1 MFYFLLFLLAF
12 TSVDIIFHKFLE
24 LHAVL
29 LVNFFN
35 EFTQTPL
42 PPPTPL
48 MAKIQY
54 VSQKFFVD
62 APLIVTNNQ
71 ISCLYKIALCQLI

>member
-1 MFYFLLFLLAF
+1 MFYFLLFLSAF
-12 TSVDIIFHKFLE
+12 RSVDIIFHKFLE

-35 EFTQTPL
+35 EFTQTPA
-42 PPPTPL
+42 TPL

-71 ISCLYKIALCQLI
+71 ISCLYKTALCQLI